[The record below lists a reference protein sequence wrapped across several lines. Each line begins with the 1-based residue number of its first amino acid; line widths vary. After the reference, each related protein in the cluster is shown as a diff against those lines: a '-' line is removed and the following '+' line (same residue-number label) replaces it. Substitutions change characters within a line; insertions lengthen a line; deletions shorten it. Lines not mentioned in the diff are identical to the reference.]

1 MKGHY
6 ISAACQLIGIKGP
19 DSIPDS
25 EKLIQLQHRPEAEQR
40 QYIYS
45 IAQDVVEKC
54 SIVEGSVLFESVDES
69 GDMVHNYAQTL
80 CHYGSLALEFVDAW
94 EEGDGERVLRCW
106 KIFLLHFYANGRT
119 KYSLEALRLQLQV
132 ATLPPYL
139 SNQIKWNRFVNTRG
153 GLGRNIPCDLFNEH
167 VNKLFKEIITNMGA
181 NLSEHSLQRAA
192 RVVTTLHQLRT
203 NFDKQSG
210 VPVCTSAHST
220 RSDYSDVLR
229 VAVVVSEQ
237 NLLQVMLGRS
247 HSRFDRIVTNPLFNL
262 KKDRL
267 QIWIENRIKMT
278 IKYSNNSQ
286 AGDQSDS
293 EASDDEC

>member
-1 MKGHY
+1 M
-6 ISAACQLIGIKGP
+6 
-19 DSIPDS
+19 
-25 EKLIQLQHRPEAEQR
+25 
-40 QYIYS
+40 
-45 IAQDVVEKC
+45 
-54 SIVEGSVLFESVDES
+54 
-69 GDMVHNYAQTL
+69 
-80 CHYGSLALEFVDAW
+80 
-94 EEGDGERVLRCW
+94 
-106 KIFLLHFYANGRT
+106 
-119 KYSLEALRLQLQV
+119 

-153 GLGRNIPCDLFNEH
+153 GLGSNILCDLLNEH

-203 NFDKQSG
+203 NFNKQSG

-220 RSDYSDVLR
+220 RSDYSDVLL
-229 VAVVVSEQ
+229 VAAVVSEQ

-267 QIWIENRIKMT
+267 QIWIENKIKMT

-286 AGDQSDS
+286 EGDQSDS
-293 EASDDEC
+293 EASDDEY